1 MTLDAMPRSQLALR
15 ALVLLGPVVALLA
28 TGPAGHGPPWW
39 LVGIVTVLA
48 AAAAVAP
55 DSPVGA
61 GAGGRMLADSVRRHE
76 YPDGPEW
83 QVGVI
88 SAQERGD
95 R

>member
-1 MTLDAMPRSQLALR
+1 VIEHVDHLHEHFTEPVEIR
-15 ALVLLGPVVALLA
+15 AGRY
-28 TGPAGHGPPWW
+28 
-39 LVGIVTVLA
+39 
-48 AAAAVAP
+48 VAP
-55 DSPVGA
+55 GGA